1 MVMIFCLD
9 SLLYLIIAV
18 VLKRTKGRQDM
29 HRCCSLIN
37 IFVYMPLGKWKF
49 MELEI
54 ELAKLKDID
63 KEYAML
69 EFN

>member
-1 MVMIFCLD
+1 
-9 SLLYLIIAV
+9 
-18 VLKRTKGRQDM
+18 
-29 HRCCSLIN
+29 
-37 IFVYMPLGKWKF
+37 MPLGKWKF